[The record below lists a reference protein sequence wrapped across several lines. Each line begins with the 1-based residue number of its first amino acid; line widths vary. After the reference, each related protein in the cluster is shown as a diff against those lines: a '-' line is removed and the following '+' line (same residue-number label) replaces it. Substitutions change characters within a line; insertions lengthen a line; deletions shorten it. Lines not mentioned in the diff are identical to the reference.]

1 MKKIFV
7 SYFVTKMSTT
17 GSAKFLD
24 RAILELENSI
34 LSEEDLDEIEKQLK
48 ILYNDDND
56 YVDVVIINWKELS
69 A

>member
-1 MKKIFV
+1 MKKVFV
-7 SYFVTKMSTT
+7 SYFVTKMSAA

-48 ILYNDDND
+48 ILYNNDND
-56 YVDVVIINWKELS
+56 YVDVIIINWKEL

>member
-1 MKKIFV
+1 MKKVFI

-48 ILYNDDND
+48 TLYNDDND
-56 YVDVVIINWKELS
+56 YVDVVIINWKEL